1 MEEVNWPARRVDRR
15 IAAILRAR
23 QVPAILVTLVAIL
36 ISSVILGISDRISL
50 LW

>member
-1 MEEVNWPARRVDRR
+1 MEEVNWPARRVNRR
-15 IAAILRAR
+15 TAAMPVAW

-36 ISSVILGISDRISL
+36 MSSGNWTISGMTSL